1 MTEYAVIDGQR
12 VEMTDWF
19 HGNIKPSQPGV
30 YRVKA
35 VGASRYRYWNGVF
48 WFYGGDRIV
57 DAARTARTQAN
68 IVPNAQ
74 IERMKWRGLSHPPG
88 AT

>member
-12 VEMTDWF
+12 VELTGWF
-19 HGNIKPSQPGV
+19 SGDTKPERPGV

-35 VGASRYRYWNGVF
+35 IGASRYRYWNGVS
-48 WFYGGDRIV
+48 WFYGGDRVV
-57 DAARTARTQAN
+57 DAARTARMQEN
-68 IVPNAQ
+68 IVPHAQ
-74 IERMKWRGLSHPPG
+74 IKRMKWRGLSRPPG